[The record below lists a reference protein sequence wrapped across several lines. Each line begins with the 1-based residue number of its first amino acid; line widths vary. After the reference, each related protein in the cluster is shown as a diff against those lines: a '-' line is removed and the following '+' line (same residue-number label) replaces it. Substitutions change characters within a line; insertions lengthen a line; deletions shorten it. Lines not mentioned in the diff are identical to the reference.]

1 MYGSGNHFNI
11 ISVHLM
17 DVYMYVCVEI
27 MVSLTFSRAV
37 LKAVEAHL
45 HHERESVRRELLT

>member
-1 MYGSGNHFNI
+1 
-11 ISVHLM
+11 M

-27 MVSLTFSRAV
+27 TVPLTFSRAV

-45 HHERESVRRELLT
+45 HQERESVWRELFT

>member
-1 MYGSGNHFNI
+1 
-11 ISVHLM
+11 M
-17 DVYMYVCVEI
+17 DVNMYVCVEI